1 MVLYYTI
8 LCILAER
15 LLFAANDSSHH
26 MQSLYTAYHTG
37 LVDTDS
43 CPDESVHHI
52 SVAMLTC
59 NVEWSSAILYDR
71 DMSNVRTHFLSLSP
85 PLHSAATYI

>member
-1 MVLYYTI
+1 MTVHTT
-8 LCILAER
+8 C
-15 LLFAANDSSHH
+15 SHYIQ
-26 MQSLYTAYHTG
+26 QSPYPPG

-52 SVAMLTC
+52 SAAILTC

-71 DMSNVRTHFLSLSP
+71 DMSNGRTHSLSLSP
-85 PLHSAATYI
+85 PLHSVATYI